1 MRVVL
6 LMSLFL
12 IYYSFCSRRLE
23 EGIIN
28 YMRAYTHANTHE
40 FIIITII
47 RTKEFKHLI
56 SLLEKGFRVLVLGFW
71 VLGFG
76 V

>member
-40 FIIITII
+40 FIIIV
-47 RTKEFKHLI
+47 RT
-56 SLLEKGFRVLVLGFW
+56 VL
-71 VLGFG
+71 
-76 V
+76 